1 MIWLPF
7 TPSSYV
13 SNSSKKPTSA
23 TPSPKHSTPTQTTS
37 ISSCVLLTWGDRY
50 TQKCSNLLTQY
61 KAILKDAEVQERFGD
76 LEQFQKQY
84 NVQFTSATY
93 RLKVGVPATVEHAG
107 SHHHIPSTSESPTDQ
122 VSARHIAETVEVT
135 PTRHTHSHPF
145 LLLGRLTCRNSLPLW
160 MRLS

>member
-1 MIWLPF
+1 MSRIRRKGLRPRHHH
-7 TPSSYV
+7 SSTV
-13 SNSSKKPTSA
+13 Q
-23 TPSPKHSTPTQTTS
+23 PSPHNSHF
-37 ISSCVLLTWGDRY
+37 LLLALRLTWDGRY

-122 VSARHIAETVEVT
+122 VNARHIAETVEVT
-135 PTRHTHSHPF
+135 PTTHTPF
-145 LLLGRLTCRNSLPLW
+145 TSVSFVGEANE
-160 MRLS
+160 